1 MRHDPRGLVIEPL
14 QGWHLPL
21 LQEAAYLDLQ
31 PLLQRALLL
40 QGPDWLLSMV
50 ASRRPLAPQVLVASG
65 ADQRLVGLV
74 VSQRLNRSGTCWE
87 LRHLRVAD
95 GEAAGCEAA
104 GCGDRPSTLAVE
116 TALLREAIQR
126 SRGAASWIASAS
138 SLDGDRLALLRQL
151 GFQPQRTEILW
162 RWSPAA
168 ISADLAAL
176 PADLQVRPLQR
187 RNAPLLWH
195 LEQAACPAHLRQL
208 LDRRVEDLLDHSA
221 APSLLLID
229 TSRRQAV
236 AAVRRLRSD
245 PGQSLPELDLTIH
258 PGWEHLLGAPVE
270 RLMREAAA
278 GLDGVLLRSDVLDQ
292 PRNGWLR
299 RLGLRPEGEEVLM
312 ARSVWRRQEPQPSR
326 HAARRLEAM
335 LESWQP
341 RRRPLPTPVLQP
353 R

>member
-14 QGWHLPL
+14 QGWNLPL
-21 LQEAAYLDLQ
+21 LQDAAYLDLQ

-40 QGPDWLLSMV
+40 QGPEWLLSLV
-50 ASRRPLAPQVLVASG
+50 APRRPLAPQVLVASRV
-65 ADQRLVGLV
+65 DQGLVGLV

-95 GEAAGCEAA
+95 GEAAGC
-104 GCGDRPSTLAVE
+104 GDRPSKLTVE

-126 SRGAASWIASAS
+126 SHGAASWIATAS
-138 SLDGDRLALLRQL
+138 SVDDDRLALLRQL

-176 PADLQVRPLQR
+176 PPDLQLRPLQR

-208 LDRRVEDLLDHSA
+208 LDRRVQDLLDHSA
-221 APSLLLID
+221 TPSLLLID
-229 TSRRQAV
+229 PSRLQAV

-245 PGQSLPELDLTIH
+245 PGQLLPELELTIH
-258 PGWEHLLGAPVE
+258 PGWERLLGAPVE

-278 GLDGVLLRSDVLDQ
+278 GLEGVLLRSDVLDQ

-326 HAARRLEAM
+326 QAASRLEAM

>member
-1 MRHDPRGLVIEPL
+1 LVIEPL

-104 GCGDRPSTLAVE
+104 VCGDRPSTLAVE
-116 TALLREAIQR
+116 T
-126 SRGAASWIASAS
+126 
-138 SLDGDRLALLRQL
+138 ALLRQL

-168 ISADLAAL
+168 ISADLAPL
-176 PADLQVRPLQR
+176 PADLQLRPLQS